1 MSDRPRPPPLR
12 AGSGAPARALPAAP
26 ADDSEGDDEEVFVAS
41 IPQTQ
46 PISSSSSSEQRA
58 RTSALHK
65 TVRSLPNT
73 AAETGSSELTPLR
86 AHYLKKTLIGLV
98 VERELNALCDPSLG
112 ASALGLLGPP
122 FQPLSHDGKMMK
134 ISRTEGEQGDLPVL
148 RYLFHQFLL
157 PFPFLAAAPPT
168 FWSGKVQPFITSFLA
183 INQTR
188 LSPTALSSG
197 GGNGG
202 EPDLSLASEEE
213 LIEYHARRKLWEKMQ
228 KQLAMLFGAGIKLT
242 SGEEVVRINQGDLR
256 KLEIAGEEARKKML
270 ERQARMGPGFDVNV
284 ICVRNVVE
292 KGRVRSKNHDVSPRR
307 GF

>member
-1 MSDRPRPPPLR
+1 MPTESKENR
-12 AGSGAPARALPAAP
+12 
-26 ADDSEGDDEEVFVAS
+26 
-41 IPQTQ
+41 T
-46 PISSSSSSEQRA
+46 

-73 AAETGSSELTPLR
+73 AAQTDSAELTPLR
-86 AHYLKKTLIGLV
+86 AHYLKKTLVGLV
-98 VERELNALCDPSLG
+98 VERELNSLCDPSLG

-122 FQPLSHDGKMMK
+122 FQPLSHDGKVMK
-134 ISRTEGEQGDLPVL
+134 IARTEGGQGDLPVL

-168 FWSGKVQPFITSFLA
+168 FWSGKVQPFVTSFLA

-188 LSPTALSSG
+188 LSPTAVS
-197 GGNGG
+197 NG

-242 SGEEVVRINQGDLR
+242 TGEEVVRIGQGDLR

-270 ERQARMGPGFDVNV
+270 ERQAKMGPGFDVNV

-292 KGRVRSKNHDVSPRR
+292 KGRVRSKNHDVSISLRCTWKLDVN
-307 GF
+307 